1 MRSDLAKVDGVSD
14 IKTDIKKQSCQ
25 FKLANNDLDLKA
37 KLEEL
42 QKQLDAIEAD
52 EEEKQPPAKGAK
64 DKHQKA
70 RELLKKGATD
80 LEKWKIG
87 LKVTVGQMHK
97 MCGEASSEVEKHG
110 SGKVKIEPYFKY
122 DF

>member
-42 QKQLDAIEAD
+42 AQSNEHL
-52 EEEKQPPAKGAK
+52 KGF
-64 DKHQKA
+64 
-70 RELLKKGATD
+70 E
-80 LEKWKIG
+80 I
-87 LKVTVGQMHK
+87 VTN
-97 MCGEASSEVEKHG
+97 
-110 SGKVKIEPYFKY
+110 
-122 DF
+122 